1 MAIASDDGFYHRS
14 NSMYKA
20 PNSAPTD
27 AQSPLLEGHP
37 GSHYS
42 SPKPHD
48 RYHGAY
54 IIFFSMGIGSL
65 LPWNFFVT
73 AKEYWMYK
81 LQNCSSQGASDIQNY
96 FESYISIASTVPAVL
111 CLIGNFLLVNR
122 VSVHVRVLTSLAILL
137 VVFVVITV
145 LVKVDTSS
153 WPFPF
158 FVVTVICMVVLS
170 GTATIFSSSIF
181 GLASSFPMRNSQAL
195 MSGGAMGG
203 TISAVASLVDL
214 AASEDVTDCA
224 LAFFLT
230 ADIFIVIC
238 IGLYLILPKLE
249 YARYYMKPAQ
259 PHHIFSDGSFDD
271 EEQPSSF
278 PKPLPQT
285 SRTAEHSMPPLP
297 FLLKKTAV
305 LGFCVVYVFFISII
319 IFPALSSNI
328 ESVNKS
334 SGSLWTNKFFVPL
347 TSFLLYNVA
356 DLCGRQIPAWIQV
369 PRPKSKLLP
378 ALVLLRTFFI
388 PLFIF
393 CNYQPRHHLE
403 KVFFNSDIYP
413 SIFISLLGFSNGY
426 LSTLALM
433 YGPRIMPK
441 ELAEATGVLMSFYL
455 CLGLALGSA
464 CSALVV
470 HLI

>member
-1 MAIASDDGFYHRS
+1 MAIASEDGFYHS
-14 NSMYKA
+14 YNSMSKT
-20 PNSAPTD
+20 PNSPPPD
-27 AQSPLLEGHP
+27 ERGPLLEGHP
-37 GSHYS
+37 GGHYS

-54 IIFFSMGIGSL
+54 IIFFSLGIGSL

-96 FESYISIASTVPAVL
+96 FESYISIASTVPSVL

-122 VSVHVRVLTSLAILL
+122 VSVHVRVLTSLSILL
-137 VVFVVITV
+137 VVFVLITV

-153 WPFPF
+153 WTFSF
-158 FVVTVICMVVLS
+158 FVITIICMVVLS
-170 GTATIFSSSIF
+170 GTATIFNSSVF
-181 GLASSFPMRNSQAL
+181 GLAASFPMRNSQAL
-195 MSGGAMGG
+195 ISGGAMGG

-214 AASEDVTDCA
+214 AASKDVTDCA
-224 LAFFLT
+224 LAFFLI

-249 YARYYMKPAQ
+249 YARYYMKPAE
-259 PHHIFSDGSFDD
+259 PSRAFSGGSFSE
-271 EEQPSSF
+271 EEQPSSLLKF
-278 PKPLPQT
+278 PPQM
-285 SRTAEHSMPPLP
+285 SRTMDPSIPPLP
-297 FLLKKTAV
+297 FILKKTAM

-347 TSFLLYNVA
+347 TSFLLNNVA

-369 PRPKSKLLP
+369 PGPKSKLFP

-393 CNYQPRHHLE
+393 CNYQPRHHLD

-413 SIFISLLGFSNGY
+413 CIFISLLGFSNGY
-426 LSTLALM
+426 LSTLALI

>member
-1 MAIASDDGFYHRS
+1 MAIASEDGFYNGS

-20 PNSAPTD
+20 PNRPLPDEQA
-27 AQSPLLEGHP
+27 PLLEGHP
-37 GSHYS
+37 RSHYS

-48 RYHGAY
+48 RYYVAY

-65 LPWNFFVT
+65 LPWNFFIT

-96 FESYISIASTVPAVL
+96 FESYISIASTVPSVL

-153 WPFPF
+153 WTFSF
-158 FVVTVICMVVLS
+158 FVITIICMVVLS
-170 GTATIFSSSIF
+170 GTATIFNSSIF
-181 GLASSFPMRNSQAL
+181 GLAASFPMRNSQAL
-195 MSGGAMGG
+195 
-203 TISAVASLVDL
+203 IS
-214 AASEDVTDCA
+214 
-224 LAFFLT
+224 
-230 ADIFIVIC
+230 ADIFIIIC

-249 YARYYMKPAQ
+249 YARYYMKPAH
-259 PHHIFSDGSFDD
+259 PSHAFSSGSFSE
-271 EEQPSSF
+271 EEQPSSLL
-278 PKPLPQT
+278 KPLPQT
-285 SRTAEHSMPPLP
+285 SRRVEPSTPPLP
-297 FLLKKTAV
+297 FILKKTAV
-305 LGFCVVYVFFISII
+305 LGFCVIYVFFISII

-334 SGSLWTNKFFVPL
+334 SGSPWTNKFFVPL

-369 PRPKSKLLP
+369 PGPKSKLLP
-378 ALVLLRTFFI
+378 ALVVLRTIFI

-393 CNYQPRHHLE
+393 CNYQPRHHLD